1 MRLGKERTFRHASR
15 PVFDGTRNVCAA
27 LMNALIEPYTIM
39 TDAMRVSRRRSRFR
53 WKKFSNRF
61 FLRHL
66 KWSTENPPCFF
77 PFSSRYVTTSEGLPE
92 KKNRRIGR
100 GLTLTPTASG
110 TSQTLAS
117 LTIPQELFE
126 ALPFSQ
132 RNRPRVVLLDFV
144 LIGHPLIDLI
154 YLRTQQIKR
163 LK

>member
-1 MRLGKERTFRHASR
+1 MRLGKERTFRHARR
-15 PVFDGTRNVCAA
+15 PSLGAPRMRAV

-39 TDAMRVSRRRSRFR
+39 TDVSSVSLLRSRFR

-92 KKNRRIGR
+92 KNRSIGR

>member
-1 MRLGKERTFRHASR
+1 
-15 PVFDGTRNVCAA
+15 
-27 LMNALIEPYTIM
+27 M
-39 TDAMRVSRRRSRFR
+39 TDAILVSRRRRSRFR

-77 PFSSRYVTTSEGLPE
+77 PFSSRYVTTSKGLPE
-92 KKNRRIGR
+92 KNRRIGR
-100 GLTLTPTASG
+100 RLTLTPTASG

-132 RNRPRVVLLDFV
+132 RSRPRVVLLDFV